1 MHHQQIF
8 TIRLPITIIQVKI
21 KSKRCQI
28 SALYSPLVVCH
39 HERTLARH
47 GLFIPIEIA
56 LSSEDPG
63 MRKAG
68 AAALC
73 SIVDMDVSLLRSH
86 ILSQQPRDDPDD
98 DDYATDFDDDDDTGN
113 NKRDLLQCIINRFTS
128 EVDSG
133 LKFQYGDILKMTLEL
148 NATPPV
154 GALATTKVNQLGTS
168 KKEERPGS
176 LMHISI

>member
-1 MHHQQIF
+1 
-8 TIRLPITIIQVKI
+8 
-21 KSKRCQI
+21 
-28 SALYSPLVVCH
+28 
-39 HERTLARH
+39 
-47 GLFIPIEIA
+47 LFIPIEIA
-56 LSSEDPG
+56 ISSEDPG

-98 DDYATDFDDDDDTGN
+98 DDYATDLDDDDDTGN

-168 KKEERPGS
+168 KREGRKAS